1 MDDTIIVVGTTEKD
15 QYGNLNVTCK
25 DGNQVRVNKKH
36 EGLHHLFEQGKAIKL
51 HWETYQNKTYVA
63 DAVLVEG
70 ELPPP
75 THPGTSGAPI
85 PSAEE
90 SSSTMSKKDWADK
103 DAIARTSIERQSSL
117 KQAVNWC
124 GIKVQAGKD
133 LKTADVI
140 TCATLFEGY
149 LKSGAVVKKSEPEPE
164 S

>member
-85 PSAEE
+85 PRRRRASGVKPNL
-90 SSSTMSKKDWADK
+90 SSSPGNLASMSDT
-103 DAIARTSIERQSSL
+103 ILT
-117 KQAVNWC
+117 
-124 GIKVQAGKD
+124 AG
-133 LKTADVI
+133 
-140 TCATLFEGY
+140 
-149 LKSGAVVKKSEPEPE
+149 
-164 S
+164 